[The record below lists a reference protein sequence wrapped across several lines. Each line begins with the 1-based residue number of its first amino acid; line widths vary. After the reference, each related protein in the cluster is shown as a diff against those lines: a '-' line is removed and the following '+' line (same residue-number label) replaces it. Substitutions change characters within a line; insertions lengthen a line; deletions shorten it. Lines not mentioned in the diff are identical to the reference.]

1 MIKKGLEGK
10 SHRLRAI
17 QENFEESYVKVT
29 KKWNGRR
36 MPINSKR
43 GKRGFN

>member
-1 MIKKGLEGK
+1 MIMKGLEGK

-29 KKWNGRR
+29 KKMEWKENAYQ
-36 MPINSKR
+36 
-43 GKRGFN
+43 F